1 MDWPATVVKFLV
13 GDYSTQV
20 SAFIMMFGR
29 GRIPAQLGRLQSS
42 LLEFNSRDKMVD
54 PSEPPS
60 IVDPVPSYSERFFK
74 DEHILSGD
82 QNTARNIVESA
93 EKDFVYADAGHAECD
108 ETESTDD
115 GVSCPDIAGATN
127 CTGLSEESPFAQ
139 QEDDQTL
146 DSGFVSTP
154 TAGATDQSHAKQQ
167 PTERGEP
174 EERGFSTSSQALD
187 AAEAARM
194 KGNVAYSLGHLYNAI
209 SMYLLANR
217 HLAYAATLES
227 GAESTFPADSHLS
240 NRKFG

>member
-1 MDWPATVVKFLV
+1 
-13 GDYSTQV
+13 
-20 SAFIMMFGR
+20 
-29 GRIPAQLGRLQSS
+29 

-54 PSEPPS
+54 PSEPPC
-60 IVDPVPSYSERFFK
+60 IVDPVPTYSERFRK

-82 QNTARNIVESA
+82 QNDDRTVLESV
-93 EKDFVYADAGHAECD
+93 EKDFAYADAGHAECD

-115 GVSCPDIAGATN
+115 GVSYPDTAGAAN
-127 CTGLSEESPFAQ
+127 CTGASEESPFSQ
-139 QEDDQTL
+139 QEDDHSL
-146 DSGFVSTP
+146 NSGFVSTP
-154 TAGATDQSHAKQQ
+154 PVGATDPTHAKQQ

-174 EERGFSTSSQALD
+174 EERGFSTSAQALD

-227 GAESTFPADSHLS
+227 GAKSDLPADSRMIYS
-240 NRKFG
+240 NVGTVLAMNRCSTVLFQTRWFL